1 MPFRRRQL
9 ALLLPP
15 ALLLGAC
22 ASEPP
27 KRAFIVFFEPFA
39 AETGPDAN
47 KVLETAA
54 AVAQRF
60 PNEAVQVIGYADPE
74 GTSADNRALSKMRA
88 DAVAADLV
96 RRGVA
101 QARIRQSA
109 RGATEPTLAMVES
122 RRVEIRI
129 GE

>member
-1 MPFRRRQL
+1 MPLRRRHL
-9 ALLLPP
+9 AGLLPP
-15 ALLLGAC
+15 AIMLGAC

-27 KRAFIVFFEPFA
+27 RRAFIVFFEPFA
-39 AETGPDAN
+39 AETGPDAT

-54 AVAQRF
+54 ATARRF
-60 PNEAVQVIGYADPE
+60 PNEPVQVVGYADPE
-74 GTSADNRALSKMRA
+74 GTSADNRALSRKRA
-88 DAVAADLV
+88 DFVTADLV

-101 QARIRQSA
+101 PGRVRESA

>member
-1 MPFRRRQL
+1 MPFRRRHL
-9 ALLLPP
+9 AALMTSAVLL
-15 ALLLGAC
+15 AAC
-22 ASEPP
+22 AGEPP

-54 AVAQRF
+54 AVALRF
-60 PNEAVQVIGYADPE
+60 PNEPVQVVGYADPE
-74 GTSADNRALSKMRA
+74 GTSADNRALSRKRA
-88 DAVAADLV
+88 DAVTADLV

-101 QARIRQSA
+101 QARIRESA

-129 GE
+129 GQ